1 MGSRHLTSPHAPRA
15 LRDVNTMAQCIHHL
29 QYEAVEQCEHC
40 HVPLCGMC
48 LWYAASGERLCE
60 RCAKQWEGVGHVVYR
75 PEEYAEG
82 IQPTLAQPS
91 RLPAQHAP
99 YAGNSVDL
107 TASVAACL
115 GAMLIVSCVPC
126 ANVPIA
132 LLALILSI
140 SSYTNAKR
148 AIDPRRTQLL
158 SIVGI
163 VSGGLGV
170 LLACGCLALTVGIPA
185 VRALVEAIT
194 QNP

>member
-1 MGSRHLTSPHAPRA
+1 
-15 LRDVNTMAQCIHHL
+15 MAQCNHHP

-82 IQPTLAQPS
+82 IQPTLAQPTRS
-91 RLPAQHAP
+91 PAQHAP

-107 TASVAACL
+107 TAFVAACL
-115 GAMLIVSCVPC
+115 GVVLLFSCVPC
-126 ANVPIA
+126 ANVLISM
-132 LLALILSI
+132 LALPLSI
-140 SSYTNAKR
+140 SSYTNAKG
-148 AIDPRRTQLL
+148 AVDPRRTQLL

-163 VSGGLGV
+163 VSGGLAV
-170 LLACGCLALTVGIPA
+170 LLMCAYLALTVGVPA
-185 VRALVEAIT
+185 VVVLVEIIT